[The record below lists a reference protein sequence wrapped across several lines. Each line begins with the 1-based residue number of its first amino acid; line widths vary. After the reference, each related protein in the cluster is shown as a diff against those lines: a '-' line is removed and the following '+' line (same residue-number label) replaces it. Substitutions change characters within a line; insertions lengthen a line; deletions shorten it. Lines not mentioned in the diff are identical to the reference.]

1 MSKISSYSII
11 ATPVAGD
18 IVIGT
23 DVSDKSNKT
32 KNFNVEDIAAL
43 AKNAG
48 VLGLSSFQ
56 DNAAALV
63 GGLAIGTLYRTS
75 GTGAAPLNAA
85 GIVMVVV

>member
-23 DVSDKSNKT
+23 DVSDSYKT

-48 VLGLSSFQ
+48 VLDLSSFQ
-56 DNAAALV
+56 DNAAALA

-75 GTGAAPLNAA
+75 GAGAAPLNAA

>member
-23 DVSDKSNKT
+23 DVSDSNKT

-56 DNAAALV
+56 DNAAALA